1 MALFGKHNYLS
12 NRQKVCTMPMQISP
26 YMFTGSNRNPAGNDG
41 EGRARKL
48 ISKNFEKFT
57 MTSLM

>member
-26 YMFTGSNRNPAGNDG
+26 YMFTGSNRNPEGNDG

-48 ISKNFEKFT
+48 SKNFQ
-57 MTSLM
+57 